1 MSTDERVR
9 IIVALADAIERAN
22 SAVIEIDRARESG
35 DGARLRL
42 ALTAYADLE
51 EEMNA
56 LRRKRSILGA

>member
-1 MSTDERVR
+1 VSTDERVR
-9 IIVALADAIERAN
+9 IIVALADAIARAN
-22 SAVIEIDRARESG
+22 AAVIEIDRARESG

>member
-1 MSTDERVR
+1 VSTDERVR

-22 SAVIEIDRARESG
+22 AAVIEIDRARESG

>member
-22 SAVIEIDRARESG
+22 AAVIEIDRARESG